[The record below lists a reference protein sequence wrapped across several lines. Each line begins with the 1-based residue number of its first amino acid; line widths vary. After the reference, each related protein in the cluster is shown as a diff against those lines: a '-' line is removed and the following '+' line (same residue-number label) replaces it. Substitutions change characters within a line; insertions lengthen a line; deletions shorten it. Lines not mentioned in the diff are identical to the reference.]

1 MKITYVVQRDLIG
14 ENEYGDM
21 QDVLRRDTLYV
32 AETEELAWAKYKELR
47 SSYIFRWTKRSIS
60 TLRFKRIE
68 S

>member
-1 MKITYVVQRDLIG
+1 MKLTYVVQRDLIG

-21 QDVLRRDTLYV
+21 QDILQRDTLYV
-32 AETEELAWAKYKELR
+32 SETEKLAWAKYKEFR
-47 SSYIFRWTKRSIS
+47 SNYIFRWTKRSVS